1 MNKLIKKFKS
11 NTYLL
16 QIMTLMSGTLI
27 AQVIMFSFIPILTRL
42 YTPSEFGLYS
52 LFFVLASMIGSI
64 SSGNYEQAI
73 MLPKSDRDAQ
83 ALVFL
88 SIIVTFSMVTLL
100 SIVLIVFY
108 DFFLEYF
115 QHHAYLVWL
124 LPISTLVIGLMQI
137 FDAYSTRKEFYKKIA
152 QVKVVASLTTIST
165 QTISKYL
172 FNLNGLIAGK
182 ITADLSALLLLI
194 AFHIKKQTLQ
204 LKNIS
209 KRGIKLNA
217 KRYENFPKYESLSTL
232 VNSFSQ
238 NVPLLMFTS
247 LFSPAIAG
255 FYSLT
260 ARAMQ
265 TPLSLVSAS
274 TKSVFYQKVSIMY
287 ANGGDVYPIYMK
299 TTMGLLKL
307 FLVPMII
314 ILFFGQDL
322 FTFVFGEEWRESG
335 LIAQVV
341 IFWFLFVFISPPT
354 TIMFNIYGLQ
364 GIRLIIQI
372 VTLGL
377 RILAIYLG
385 YYFYNSY
392 FASIVLFVIVGVLHN
407 GGVMIYI
414 YQKIKRNRKS

>member
-1 MNKLIKKFKS
+1 MNKIIEKIKS

-27 AQVIMFSFIPILTRL
+27 AQIIMFSFIPILTRL

-52 LFFVLASMIGSI
+52 IFFVLASMIGSI

-73 MLPKSDRDAQ
+73 MLPKLDKDAQ

-88 SIIVTFSMVTLL
+88 SIVVTFFIVAIL

-108 DFFLEYF
+108 DFFLDYF
-115 QHHAYLVWL
+115 QNNSYLIWL
-124 LPISTLVIGLMQI
+124 LPISTLSIGLMQI

-152 QVKVVASLTTIST
+152 QVKVVASVTTIST

-172 FNLNGLIAGK
+172 FKLNGLIAGK
-182 ITADLSALLLLI
+182 VIADMFALLLLI
-194 AFHIKKQTLQ
+194 AFHIKKQTLE

-209 KRGIKLNA
+209 KREIKLNA
-217 KRYENFPKYESLSTL
+217 KRYEKFPKYESLSTL
-232 VNSFSQ
+232 VNAFSQ

-274 TKSVFYQKVSIMY
+274 TKSVFYQKVSIIH
-287 ANGGDVYPIYMK
+287 ANGGDIYPIYMK
-299 TTMGLLKL
+299 TTLGLLKL
-307 FLVPMII
+307 FILPLVI
-314 ILFFGQDL
+314 ILFFGQEL
-322 FTFVFGEEWRESG
+322 FTIVFGQEWRESG
-335 LIAQVV
+335 LIAQIV

-385 YYFYNSY
+385 YYLYHSY
-392 FASIVLFVIVGVLHN
+392 FASIVFFVIVGIIHN

-414 YQKIKRNRKS
+414 YQIIKRNRKR